1 MKLPAG
7 FRGAGA
13 AAGIKASGKPDLAMI
28 VSDAP
33 SVWALTATTN
43 RVKAA
48 CVVRNQGLEQTRK
61 PIRAV
66 IINSGNAN
74 CATGQEGT
82 TRNSQLADLT
92 ANNLN
97 LTRDEVVTAS
107 TGVIGHQLL
116 LEGIKTTLPN
126 LTNTLEDTSDA
137 AAEAILTTDLVPKQ
151 AGVTLS
157 KGASIVGI
165 AKGSGMIHPNMATM
179 LAFVMTDAKVEQDT
193 LRTMWQRV
201 IAQSFNQVTVDGD
214 TSTNDMALALS
225 SGQREA
231 NLDELEQGL
240 LSVCQNLAQKIARD
254 GEGATK
260 LISVT
265 VTGAQD
271 DDAAR
276 RAARAIVRS
285 PLVKSAAH
293 GNDPNWGRILS
304 AIGQEG
310 VEADFD
316 RVRIVVQAEPL
327 FEGQPL
333 EFDAAHVSAKMQ
345 HDPLQIEVD
354 LAAGEGHGQAWGCD
368 LSAEYVR
375 INADYHT

>member
-1 MKLPAG
+1 MKLPTG
-7 FRGAGA
+7 FRSAAGA
-13 AAGIKASGKPDLAMI
+13 ASIKASGKPDLALF
-28 VSDAP
+28 VSDVPA
-33 SVWALTATTN
+33 VWALTATTN

-48 CVVRNQGLEQTRK
+48 CVVRNQGLEQTQN

-74 CATGQEGT
+74 CATGQEGA
-82 TRNSQLADLT
+82 TRNTQLADLT
-92 ANNLN
+92 ADSLSI
-97 LTRDEVVTAS
+97 RSDEVVTAS
-107 TGVIGHQLL
+107 TGVIGHQLPL
-116 LEGIKTTLPN
+116 AGIKTTLPN
-126 LTNTLEDTSDA
+126 LAGTLNDTADA
-137 AAEAILTTDLVPKQ
+137 AADAILTTDLVPKQ

-157 KGASIVGI
+157 NGASIAGI

-179 LAFVMTDAKVEQDT
+179 LAFVMTDARVDQT
-193 LRTMWQRV
+193 SLRTMWQRI

-214 TSTNDMALALS
+214 TSTNDMAFALS
-225 SGQREA
+225 SGQREVH
-231 NLDELEQGL
+231 LDELEQGL

-260 LISVT
+260 LISVS
-265 VTGAQD
+265 VTGAAD
-271 DDAAR
+271 DSEAR

-310 VEADFD
+310 VEADVD
-316 RVRIVVQAEPL
+316 RVRIRVQAELL
-327 FEGQPL
+327 FEGRPL

-345 HDPLQIEVD
+345 HDPLQIGVD
-354 LAAGEGHGQAWGCD
+354 LAAGNGRGQAWGCD
-368 LSAEYVR
+368 LSADYVR
-375 INADYHT
+375 INAEYHT